1 MKTIEKKDMKTL
13 PIAVFAISLAAAM
26 SASAQVTTPVTIS
39 GSDFNN
45 SALVGS
51 ANGTYVAGPPGYMQ
65 LAFTAAGD
73 DAVVG
78 AKGSFGTLNDNNL
91 SMSFDYSNL
100 SGGGGNT
107 PYAAFGLSENS
118 LWNLSAQ
125 EFLVIA
131 VGGNQ
136 LNDSTLIHVVNDN
149 TGADYIPLS
158 GAITLG
164 QLAGDTYNG
173 VAFGDMQV
181 MRAYAYIGAWPSVG
195 NTSVDINSITVVP
208 EPATIGLVAI
218 GLLGALTIRRRKA

>member
-1 MKTIEKKDMKTL
+1 M
-13 PIAVFAISLAAAM
+13 
-26 SASAQVTTPVTIS
+26 
-39 GSDFNN
+39 
-45 SALVGS
+45 
-51 ANGTYVAGPPGYMQ
+51 
-65 LAFTAAGD
+65 
-73 DAVVG
+73 VG
-78 AKGSFGTLNDNNL
+78 AKGSFGTLNNNNL

-136 LNDSTLIHVVNDN
+136 LNGSTLVHVVNDN

-164 QLAGDTYNG
+164 QLAGDTSG
-173 VAFGDMQV
+173 RLMKFKVRLCD
-181 MRAYAYIGAWPSVG
+181 PSVISRLRRFVSRHTG
-195 NTSVDINSITVVP
+195 LDAPDNIAEPKRSFVPVINRD
-208 EPATIGLVAI
+208 GLAGRISSAEV
-218 GLLGALTIRRRKA
+218 R